1 MSFEE
6 LVTRWDTFLGKL
18 NDRYFEVM
26 QQAEGPLND
35 VINNLQ
41 FDNVII
47 HNVKTGLH
55 NQTVIQL
62 TQKAEEGWD
71 KMDAEML
78 KYGKFFWNQKSDQHK
93 KLDTFRQ
100 WIDIEFQK
108 FEIGLYARAAR
119 KILDNVKHHIDEK
132 KMHKCTQCG
141 AELPINVYSFM
152 AVNIK
157 CDSCGSVNTYQPD
170 DRIRALEYY
179 VLNHLAD
186 EKAME
191 TKLRAKYDKNAQ
203 KEYYKIYYGFLM
215 ETVPDK
221 KEFYQRQMDERLTN
235 PMFTNF

>member
-6 LVTRWDTFLGKL
+6 LITRWDNYLNKL
-18 NDRYFEVM
+18 KDRYFEVI
-26 QQAEGPLND
+26 QQADAPLND

-41 FDNVII
+41 YDNVII
-47 HNVKTGLH
+47 HNIKTGLH

-62 TQKAEEGWD
+62 IQKAEEGWG
-71 KMDAEML
+71 KMESEML
-78 KYGKFFWNQKSDQHK
+78 KYGKFFWNQKSDQHR
-93 KLDTFRQ
+93 KLDGFRK
-100 WIDIEFQK
+100 WVNDEFLK

-132 KMHKCTQCG
+132 KMHKCTQCAG
-141 AELPINVYSFM
+141 ELPIKIYSFM

-186 EKAME
+186 EYAINE
-191 TKLRAKYDKNAQ
+191 KLTASHDKNAQ
-203 KEYYKIYYGFLM
+203 IEYYKKYYGFLM
-215 ETVPDK
+215 ENVPDK
-221 KEFYQRQMDERLTN
+221 KEFYQRQRDERMNN
-235 PMFTNF
+235 PFFT

>member
-6 LVTRWDTFLGKL
+6 LVTRWETFLGKL
-18 NDRYFEVM
+18 RDRYFEVI
-26 QQAEGPLND
+26 QQADGPLND

-41 FDNVII
+41 YDNVII
-47 HNVKTGLH
+47 HNIKTGLH

-62 TQKAEEGWD
+62 TEKAEEGWN

-78 KYGKFFWNQKSDQHK
+78 KYGKLFWNQKSGEHQ
-93 KLDTFRQ
+93 KLDAFRQ

-119 KILDNVKHHIDEK
+119 KILDNVKQHIDEK

-191 TKLRAKYDKNAQ
+191 TKLRARYDKNAQ
-203 KEYYKIYYGFLM
+203 KDYYKIYYGFLM